1 MIAGTAVTSA
11 TRVLAVDD
19 DPPILRALAT
29 NLRARG
35 YTVDLATTGEAALDL
50 AMRHPPD
57 VVILDLGLPGI
68 SGLEVIHGL
77 RGSSSVP
84 IVILS
89 AREAQAE
96 KVAALDAGA
105 DDYVT
110 KPFGMDELLARLRA
124 ALRRATPTLEAPVID
139 TPDFRIDLPGK
150 RVVTTAGEVRLTPI
164 EWHLVE
170 VLARNAG
177 KLVTARQLLEEVW
190 GPGYLKET
198 NYLRVHLAHIRRKL
212 EPEPSRPR
220 YFVTEPGM
228 GYRFEPAP
236 GPIRTR

>member
-1 MIAGTAVTSA
+1 MSI
-11 TRVLAVDD
+11 RVLAVDD
-19 DPPILRALAT
+19 EPPILRALAT

-35 YTVDLATTGEAALDL
+35 YDVDLAATGEAALEL
-50 AMRHPPD
+50 ASRHQPD

-77 RGSSSVP
+77 RGWSSVP

-89 AREAQAE
+89 AREAQAD

-139 TPDFRIDLPGK
+139 TDHFHIDLARK
-150 RVVTTAGEVRLTPI
+150 QITTAAGEARLTPI
-164 EWHLVE
+164 EWQLVE
-170 VLARNAG
+170 VLARNPG

-190 GPGYLKET
+190 GPQYGTET
-198 NYLRVHLAHIRRKL
+198 NYLRVHFAHVRRKL

-220 YFVTEPGM
+220 YFITEPGM
-228 GYRFEPAP
+228 GYRFEPNPP
-236 GPIRTR
+236 GR